1 MAGVVAMASIIED
14 FDTQPCKK
22 SRKDVGSPVVK
33 TITNYFSPV
42 AKPIEKPFSPPRS
55 NNIMDYFNKKA
66 PLSKEKSNI
75 PEQSK
80 ENCQRPPSAEKQSN
94 PVVEKPA
101 TQKQGRK
108 ASKMA
113 RKRLVTESVESTK
126 EDSCVIIEELCKSK
140 DTGAAHVSIFSVFG
154 SDTATLLAQTNA
166 EISPAKANSDD
177 EVEKVD
183 LRESSKEIE
192 SVSNIIELSP
202 IVPSGNKPKLVKTCA
217 QKVKKRQQEKK
228 HSEPKESEADSSLCD
243 VSMEV
248 NLDEA
253 SQLNSSTVT
262 ISFEEFVRSQSREE
276 DSQEDVKENQGK
288 GYKTAVTTELEDV
301 DAEALESPK
310 AGDNISSG
318 EPSDQVSPRTV
329 TIQAEVHAISP
340 KQEAASSME
349 KLAPIFN
356 RKKTANSP
364 TKVTSSPQAEI
375 GQLSP
380 SVKHKSNV
388 VLLEEDLELVV
399 IESES
404 PLKCSDIEKKQ
415 FMAAFKQPNMD
426 HVSKGKAVK
435 SQTKQKPE
443 EENVDAADES
453 VKEPCAVKVSQ
464 SSTENKQPTKKPTR
478 KRKNRIK
485 ATKKEKGT
493 ISPPAEDMDTKVIED
508 DNKNKGSPSSTPTL
522 RRSRRERPIHAPEAS
537 PSPPVRTTRRQND
550 SKPVSDV
557 TQDSPGTTSTP
568 KTRKSKRGLF
578 VAQMMCA
585 PDAKGSPIRIKL
597 TRVTE
602 GVSPSKSKSKKVK
615 SPLTKTT
622 TDVRKRKQA
631 KKLVEDSKVIQMKKT
646 CKEKVGVRRSSR
658 SEASI
663 KRSYCESEDLI
674 ICVDED
680 QTKTPLKAPAK
691 SKNQK
696 GLRSLN
702 DVLGKDASAG
712 KEAKAT
718 SVTSLDSD
726 KTARK
731 VTAVISI
738 FDDSSREG
746 SENSQDDEQFRARRE
761 FLKSGLPESF
771 RKQIAKTAA
780 TKEEYSLCTSDF
792 QPVTHTTQPP
802 KDERLWKLPW
812 PESSQLF
819 KLKDVWRQTPN
830 HTSPVCA
837 SLCVKTLPAGRSFA
851 KRVLGSRPEISESNR
866 HLLMEEVSRSNPQFP
881 AQRFISCFLKRRTEY
896 QQQLATA
903 EAEAV
908 VVTNTVV
915 QSGAISGKRK
925 RTNDEVEIS
934 VKEAKKQ
941 RSNQP
946 ELNHPTA
953 QSGTNIR
960 AGRSRRSRRSRSKEE
975 EAVEDKTKPS
985 LRAAPIPP
993 QEEAVVILDDLEE
1006 DAGKKDVVREDVLW
1020 TDKYQPQHSSDI
1032 VGNAASVRRLHSWLK
1047 EWKRRADREERKKQ
1061 KEKKQEVAN
1070 SDSDWDCGDEDD
1082 VEDLLCNTMII
1093 TGPTGV
1099 GKTAAVYACAQE
1111 LGFKVFEVN
1120 ASSQRSGRLILSQ
1133 LKEATQSHQVD
1144 SQGVNAHKPT
1154 YFNAYGASSGGSSR
1168 PGSSPRKGVSPRRV
1182 VSSPRKNPQS
1192 PRAAKRGSLAPTSLS
1207 NYFFKMGKATNKQPP
1222 NNPKADHSVSK
1233 GKEGKQKGSTIV
1245 KKKQSEEQAKKT
1257 ATSLILFE
1265 EVDVIF
1271 EDDSG
1276 FLAAIKTFMTTT
1288 KRPVILTTSDPS
1300 FSSTFDGNFEEIRFD
1315 TPSVLNVSSY
1325 LQLLCLAEDT
1335 RTDGSDICALLR
1347 LNGCD
1352 IRQSLLQ
1359 LQFWTRSSGGQQPAE
1374 QPEQNKENEDN
1385 LLAEIKDKPLPLCES
1400 GCIKSKLGLLNIESE
1415 RDMWELL
1422 KSQSLLEEKC
1432 WDLLSNSRRRGV
1444 DLLYCNM
1451 EHLLPLPLT
1460 PLTVSSCKPE
1470 QITSVSEDFPPVSL
1484 KEILQPESLQS
1495 KTRLLKTA
1503 EAADCSDSSSPIKVS
1518 DRMRNKK
1525 RRHRKPKQ
1533 EGLHSDSDS
1542 DDGFVSLCKPRAAP
1556 QPEKEVNES
1565 STSERKLRKTLTSEE
1580 RARIIPVSQSL
1591 ESIADFYDSLSY
1603 VDSSLCLHHDQSETN
1618 RDVSSI
1624 SVIIKDGMTDDSR
1637 IETDKGSRATRD
1649 SLLQIQGAVE
1659 ALSFHRCRA
1668 AVGDAWDSS
1677 QQLPEEPR
1685 KEVSAEL
1692 SLPVAAHREGY
1703 TFNQDGLCQ
1712 PQLVLQRRALLESL
1726 VGRGVFG
1733 NLTTRS
1739 AAALDYLPVIRTI
1752 CRLEQLKEQCKVKRR
1767 FLHYLDVIHWGLDKS
1782 TLQLLAKDF
1791 PQSSDEGPK

>member
-1 MAGVVAMASIIED
+1 
-14 FDTQPCKK
+14 
-22 SRKDVGSPVVK
+22 
-33 TITNYFSPV
+33 
-42 AKPIEKPFSPPRS
+42 
-55 NNIMDYFNKKA
+55 
-66 PLSKEKSNI
+66 
-75 PEQSK
+75 
-80 ENCQRPPSAEKQSN
+80 
-94 PVVEKPA
+94 
-101 TQKQGRK
+101 
-108 ASKMA
+108 
-113 RKRLVTESVESTK
+113 
-126 EDSCVIIEELCKSK
+126 
-140 DTGAAHVSIFSVFG
+140 
-154 SDTATLLAQTNA
+154 
-166 EISPAKANSDD
+166 
-177 EVEKVD
+177 
-183 LRESSKEIE
+183 
-192 SVSNIIELSP
+192 
-202 IVPSGNKPKLVKTCA
+202 
-217 QKVKKRQQEKK
+217 
-228 HSEPKESEADSSLCD
+228 
-243 VSMEV
+243 MEV

-585 PDAKGSPIRIKL
+585 PDAKGSPI
-597 TRVTE
+597 
-602 GVSPSKSKSKKVK
+602 
-615 SPLTKTT
+615 
-622 TDVRKRKQA
+622 
-631 KKLVEDSKVIQMKKT
+631 
-646 CKEKVGVRRSSR
+646 SS
-658 SEASI
+658 
-663 KRSYCESEDLI
+663 
-674 ICVDED
+674 V
-680 QTKTPLKAPAK
+680 
-691 SKNQK
+691 
-696 GLRSLN
+696 
-702 DVLGKDASAG
+702 
-712 KEAKAT
+712 
-718 SVTSLDSD
+718 
-726 KTARK
+726 
-731 VTAVISI
+731 
-738 FDDSSREG
+738 F
-746 SENSQDDEQFRARRE
+746 FF
-761 FLKSGLPESF
+761 FLF
-771 RKQIAKTAA
+771 
-780 TKEEYSLCTSDF
+780 F
-792 QPVTHTTQPP
+792 
-802 KDERLWKLPW
+802 
-812 PESSQLF
+812 
-819 KLKDVWRQTPN
+819 
-830 HTSPVCA
+830 
-837 SLCVKTLPAGRSFA
+837 
-851 KRVLGSRPEISESNR
+851 
-866 HLLMEEVSRSNPQFP
+866 
-881 AQRFISCFLKRRTEY
+881 
-896 QQQLATA
+896 
-903 EAEAV
+903 
-908 VVTNTVV
+908 
-915 QSGAISGKRK
+915 
-925 RTNDEVEIS
+925 
-934 VKEAKKQ
+934 
-941 RSNQP
+941 
-946 ELNHPTA
+946 
-953 QSGTNIR
+953 
-960 AGRSRRSRRSRSKEE
+960 
-975 EAVEDKTKPS
+975 
-985 LRAAPIPP
+985 
-993 QEEAVVILDDLEE
+993 
-1006 DAGKKDVVREDVLW
+1006 
-1020 TDKYQPQHSSDI
+1020 
-1032 VGNAASVRRLHSWLK
+1032 
-1047 EWKRRADREERKKQ
+1047 
-1061 KEKKQEVAN
+1061 
-1070 SDSDWDCGDEDD
+1070 
-1082 VEDLLCNTMII
+1082 
-1093 TGPTGV
+1093 
-1099 GKTAAVYACAQE
+1099 
-1111 LGFKVFEVN
+1111 
-1120 ASSQRSGRLILSQ
+1120 
-1133 LKEATQSHQVD
+1133 
-1144 SQGVNAHKPT
+1144 
-1154 YFNAYGASSGGSSR
+1154 
-1168 PGSSPRKGVSPRRV
+1168 
-1182 VSSPRKNPQS
+1182 VSS
-1192 PRAAKRGSLAPTSLS
+1192 
-1207 NYFFKMGKATNKQPP
+1207 
-1222 NNPKADHSVSK
+1222 
-1233 GKEGKQKGSTIV
+1233 
-1245 KKKQSEEQAKKT
+1245 
-1257 ATSLILFE
+1257 
-1265 EVDVIF
+1265 
-1271 EDDSG
+1271 
-1276 FLAAIKTFMTTT
+1276 
-1288 KRPVILTTSDPS
+1288 
-1300 FSSTFDGNFEEIRFD
+1300 
-1315 TPSVLNVSSY
+1315 
-1325 LQLLCLAEDT
+1325 
-1335 RTDGSDICALLR
+1335 
-1347 LNGCD
+1347 
-1352 IRQSLLQ
+1352 
-1359 LQFWTRSSGGQQPAE
+1359 
-1374 QPEQNKENEDN
+1374 EDN

-1422 KSQSLLEEKC
+1422 KVNLSLLEEKC

-1556 QPEKEVNES
+1556 Q
-1565 STSERKLRKTLTSEE
+1565 KLRKTLTSEE